1 MARTYTVEGMQC
13 TGCETTVI
21 ETVEAVEGVT
31 DVTADHEADTVT
43 VSGDPDPAAVRAAI
57 GEAGYDLA

>member
-21 ETVEAVEGVT
+21 ETVEAVDGVT
-31 DVTADHEADTVT
+31 DVAADHETDTVT
-43 VSGDPDPAAVRAAI
+43 VSGDADPAAVREAI
-57 GEAGYDLA
+57 DEAGFDPV